1 MHIALAHL
9 IKINCLFNL
18 FFFSSEFSVETQ
30 KMNKLLFLTLIA
42 TFSLSAFAD
51 IPRPPRPPRPKPV
64 TEMKLMGLEATEL
77 AKKLEGIWMK
87 GPTRTGAT
95 CNYKVYR
102 SLGGYTQIVCAIWNG
117 PNAPEDTCV
126 IKSSNGEYSIPQFNP
141 QYGLE

>member
-42 TFSLSAFAD
+42 TLSLSAFAD
-51 IPRPPRPPRPKPV
+51 IP
-64 TEMKLMGLEATEL
+64 TEL